1 MENKNRSWRFL
12 GLRLFLVCS
21 FCCPVLPGVLPQSWC
36 LNLSLDL
43 LEPNDSD
50 EGDCTQ
56 RIYSH
61 IRAALSTALQDYFSA
76 PDNLWPWSHLGLRL
90 FYSMSVP
97 LKTTHF
103 GSVPGG
109 IWQIT
114 AVLCCFSLHKSAAQ
128 PGVPFGAVS
137 PFLNCRNR
145 WMVCFGCFWT
155 CVMIFL
161 LGWGEEGMELS
172 W

>member
-12 GLRLFLVCS
+12 GPRLFLY
-21 FCCPVLPGVLPQSWC
+21 CPVLPGVLPQSWC

-43 LEPNDSD
+43 LEPKDSD

-61 IRAALSTALQDYFSA
+61 IRAALSTALQGYFSA

-90 FYSMSVP
+90 FYSMSLPV
-97 LKTTHF
+97 KNTHF
-103 GSVPGG
+103 GRVSCVIGG

-114 AVLCCFSLHKSAAQ
+114 AVLCCCSSCSSAAQ
-128 PGVPFGAVS
+128 PGAPFGAM
-137 PFLNCRNR
+137 PQFLNCRTGQ
-145 WMVCFGCFWT
+145 WSVLT
-155 CVMIFL
+155 LSELV
-161 LGWGEEGMELS
+161 GWYS
-172 W
+172 C